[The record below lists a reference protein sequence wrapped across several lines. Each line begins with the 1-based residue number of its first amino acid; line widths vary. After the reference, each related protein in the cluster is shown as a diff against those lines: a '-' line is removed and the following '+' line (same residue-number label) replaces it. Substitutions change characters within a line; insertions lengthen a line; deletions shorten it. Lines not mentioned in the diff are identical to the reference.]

1 MFKVNEDKCIGC
13 YQCVNDCPV
22 RDILMKDTKKAYIR
36 NETCIKCGH
45 CIAICPVEAVST
57 DTYDMA
63 DVKPYEKV
71 YFDIQPDVLMNFIKF
86 RRSVRRFKDKPVEHH
101 LIETVIEAGRFTQT
115 STNSQDVSYV
125 VLENELPAF
134 KDTVMEVLYQKSQAI
149 LNNMTNETMH
159 LKRYAMLWELM
170 YKAYQ
175 QDKVKNDGLFY
186 NAPAV
191 ILICSNAAI
200 NASLA
205 ASNMSLMV
213 HALGLGG
220 FLNGFVIHAL
230 SDHPEILANYGIPEG
245 TQLNCCLVIGHPSVT
260 YKRTVPRKQ
269 ASIEWR

>member
-1 MFKVNEDKCIGC
+1 MFKVNEERCIGC

-22 RDILMKDTKKAYIR
+22 RDILMKDNKKAYIR

-57 DTYDMA
+57 DTYDME
-63 DVKPYEKV
+63 DVKPYEKES
-71 YFDIQPDVLMNFIKF
+71 FNIEPEVLMNFIKF
-86 RRSVRRFKDKPVEHH
+86 RRSVRRYKEKPVEKE
-101 LIETVIEAGRFTQT
+101 LIEKVIEAGRFTQT

-125 VLENELPAF
+125 VLQKELPAF

-149 LNNMTNETMH
+149 LKNMTDETMH
-159 LKRYAMLWELM
+159 LKRYALLWELM
-170 YKAYQ
+170 YKGYQ
-175 QDKVKNDGLFY
+175 IDKVKNDGLFY
-186 NAPAV
+186 NAPVAV
-191 ILICSNAAI
+191 LICSNAAV

-220 FLNGFVIHAL
+220 YMNGFVIHAL
-230 SDHPEILANYGIPEG
+230 SDQPELLAKFGVPEG
-245 TQLNCCLVIGHPSVT
+245 KQLNCCLVFGHPSVT
-260 YKRTVPRKQ
+260 YKRTVPRKE